1 MFPVRA
7 NQEAEEPGIESAGL
21 DSPELLL
28 RNTMSSTQS
37 DDSFVCPP
45 DSPGSSVSSRLQ
57 EEYDE
62 LLKYAVVV
70 PSCGQEGLP
79 RTLTDIRDSFRPM
92 RETFPSSVPHHDT
105 QYVDESAT
113 QYEWGETPSRLD
125 GTASGRDGTQGRHVY
140 VGGTSGHD
148 TDSEETASK
157 LNRST
162 ASV

>member
-1 MFPVRA
+1 M
-7 NQEAEEPGIESAGL
+7 
-21 DSPELLL
+21 
-28 RNTMSSTQS
+28 
-37 DDSFVCPP
+37 
-45 DSPGSSVSSRLQ
+45 
-57 EEYDE
+57 
-62 LLKYAVVV
+62 LKYAVVV

-140 VGGTSGHD
+140 GVSCEFCKIEIVISFCVFSHTYGLFYITNV
-148 TDSEETASK
+148 TC
-157 LNRST
+157 
-162 ASV
+162 